1 MKSEKIKE
9 RIVRFLELQPK
20 GATSEEIAGGA
31 LKLGGARGAVADKIV
46 EAAVDGDA
54 RVVMGRDG
62 LWTLASASR
71 TIRKATFVSMGVRA
85 GVDGSGSERLSGI
98 AGRRFG
104 MEGLQ
109 ERFPEAAVGEVGEE
123 EKQAFLSFASFARS
137 AVPVA
142 FRLPRLS
149 RLVNRC
155 ARWALGHPLL
165 KEGVC
170 LYRLGRRVFPDQ
182 PLVSLE
188 ALSDAAGLSY
198 LTDRGPE
205 EEAGLQAN
213 LLLMLLE
220 RYGAEGG
227 VEEVISDLYP
237 DALPVHF
244 EAYAFDE
251 AFLDELPQQ
260 PGVYI
265 MRDQAGCVI
274 YVGKSVNLRDRVRV
288 YFSRRSERS
297 EKARRI
303 LARIWSMEVQTV
315 GSELE
320 ALLLEARLIR
330 LCKPEFNI
338 QMAVHERS
346 AEMDPVRN
354 FVLVLPSSE
363 PDSLELFCIR
373 EAEPLEQ
380 ARVRRDLSD
389 WSGVSEQIERLYFG
403 EFGSEFGVPSSKFQV
418 ADAGLSEGDAADLET
433 LKRWLAQRQQQV
445 DCVDMDGA
453 GRSEEAL
460 RVLGDYVRG
469 CDLEGW
475 EKVWRI

>member
-1 MKSEKIKE
+1 MKE
-9 RIVRFLELQPK
+9 RISRFLELQPQ
-20 GATSEEIAGGA
+20 GATSEEIAAEA
-31 LKLGGARGAVADKIV
+31 LNLRGARGAVADKIV

-54 RVVMGRDG
+54 QVVMGRDG
-62 LWTLASASR
+62 LWTLKSASR
-71 TIRKATFVSMGVRA
+71 TIREATFVTLGVRA
-85 GVDGSGSERLSGI
+85 GVDGAGSERLVGI
-98 AGRRFG
+98 VGRRFG
-104 MEGLQ
+104 MEGQQ
-109 ERFPEAAVGEVGEE
+109 ERFPEAAVGEVGEA

-142 FRLPRLS
+142 FRLPRLR

-155 ARWALGHPLL
+155 ARGTLGHPLL
-165 KEGVC
+165 EEGVC

-182 PLVSLE
+182 PLPSLE
-188 ALSDAAGLSY
+188 ALCEAAGLSY

-205 EEAGLQAN
+205 EEAGLQAD
-213 LLLMLLE
+213 LLLLLLE
-220 RYGAEGG
+220 RYGTEGG

-237 DALPVHF
+237 DALPVYF

-265 MRDQAGCVI
+265 MRDRAGCVI

-288 YFSRRSERS
+288 YFSRRSERP
-297 EKARRI
+297 EKTRRI
-303 LARIWSMEVQTV
+303 LERIWSMEVQTV

-330 LCKPEFNI
+330 LCKPEFNT
-338 QMAVHERS
+338 QVTVHERG
-346 AEMDPVRN
+346 AEMGPVRN

-363 PDSLELFCIR
+363 PDSLELFCVR

-389 WSGVSEQIERLYFG
+389 WSGVSEQIGRLYFG
-403 EFGSEFGVPSSKFQV
+403 EFSSEFRVPSSEFQV
-418 ADAGLSEGDAADLET
+418 ADSGLSEGDAADLEI

-445 DCVDMDGA
+445 NCVDMDGS
-453 GRSEEAL
+453 GRPEEAL

-475 EKVWRI
+475 EKLWRV